1 MMNKALHHSIT
12 CMFLIIVFFAG
23 AYKLQSQNIVRFE
36 LPHYGQLPNRQI
48 KKIFQDSEGLIW
60 YCTEDGLCRDDGYN
74 IQIFRSDFKTPDV
87 IKHNHITCI
96 TEDLSGKIWFGT
108 LRGAYILDKNDYRIT
123 PIEGYGFDSWSIDEI
138 KATSDGLVYIA
149 TNNKVYRFDA
159 RSTRLTHSYD
169 IEWQGV
175 PNKVSFFFEDPQTHK
190 LWITLQKGGLCWFDK
205 QQERFVPFYWP
216 FETPPTA
223 LVRDKSNHFIWLATY
238 GNGLFRFCPDARNS
252 SSIYVPIREEALGS
266 PSAKIIYNLLQDP
279 ASGDLWTG
287 SGNGLCRYKTYP
299 DGSLERL
306 STPPSLQLENKVFAS
321 AMFDHEN
328 NLWVAGDIHNSFIL
342 SSLDSAIQRYSTQSL
357 QRYGIPTNMDLLI
370 HEDSLIWCLN
380 KQKQLFAYFPSNG
393 KVFTSKLSHRRTTP
407 LLAKVRN
414 GKGIYC
420 ILKDNIV
427 IRLTFEHNDIHE
439 TEIVNMISVAEADE
453 HIRTLHEDAYG
464 QLWIGTS
471 RNLYRYS
478 LSSHRLEKIWASTHM
493 INDIVT
499 DGHTAFVS
507 TENNGLLVIE
517 GQGTKKRIKI
527 AENGLG
533 LALQPGEI
541 LWISTAKGN
550 ILRYDLHRKTL
561 HSMDRECGLNG
572 NSIYNITTDRKG
584 KLWILTRQNVTIFS
598 PEKQT
603 FSTLRASSPHID
615 MENFLCMYKDSDD
628 CFYIGGQNGY
638 LSVRTNAFSD
648 KKKEKDFLPRLTA
661 VTVNSQTRPIS
672 SATTT
677 LKLPPSAQDLTLHLS
692 TFTPLHSQNIR
703 FAFRHAGRH
712 EEWNVL
718 PQGQNSIRLSQ
729 LSKGDNSLEIK
740 STDANGHWNE
750 TQSQVLHIYR
760 APWWYETYAAYFL
773 YVLGAVAVLFIYI
786 RHVLKRQQA
795 KNQQAAQKQMEEM
808 KYRFFTNISHE
819 LRTPLTLII
828 APLEY
833 LLKKEENPDTRKQL
847 KTIDRNAHNLLSL
860 VNQLLDFR
868 RIEMKGETLALETFN
883 LKDML
888 SRIYESFLPMS
899 EEKNI
904 RFDFHCHPETFLVT
918 ADSPKIEKVV
928 NNLLSNAFKFT
939 PQGGHVT
946 LKAYPEPSDG
956 REMAVIQVEDDGIG
970 IPTEEQT
977 HIFERFHQASSHK
990 GNTGSGIG
998 LNVAKEYVQMHHGKI
1013 NVSSSP
1019 GKGSRFTVRIP
1030 GGNIGHVPSPLLPAT
1045 PQQEN
1050 PMDNP
1055 PLPVDYT
1062 VRSKI
1067 LLVEDNNDFRH
1078 YLQEELRR
1086 HFVVFEASDGEEGE
1100 AVALQQKPDIII
1112 TDLMM
1117 PKMDGIELCKRIKH
1131 NIDVS
1136 HIPIILLTASAS
1148 VENEERGYKE
1158 GADAYMT
1165 KPFKWEI
1172 LTARI
1177 HNLLAQRRQQQNE
1190 FKQNAE
1196 AEAKDVTISPADE
1209 DFLNK
1214 ALRFVEKNMDNS
1226 EYSVDELSDD
1236 MAMSRATLFR
1246 KMRSVIGMS
1255 PTDFIRNTR
1264 LKRAAQLITEGRLSV
1279 TEIAYSVGYSSPG
1292 HFTKSFKKEFGVLP
1306 TQYHKT

>member
-1 MMNKALHHSIT
+1 
-12 CMFLIIVFFAG
+12 
-23 AYKLQSQNIVRFE
+23 
-36 LPHYGQLPNRQI
+36 
-48 KKIFQDSEGLIW
+48 
-60 YCTEDGLCRDDGYN
+60 
-74 IQIFRSDFKTPDV
+74 
-87 IKHNHITCI
+87 
-96 TEDLSGKIWFGT
+96 
-108 LRGAYILDKNDYRIT
+108 
-123 PIEGYGFDSWSIDEI
+123 
-138 KATSDGLVYIA
+138 
-149 TNNKVYRFDA
+149 
-159 RSTRLTHSYD
+159 
-169 IEWQGV
+169 
-175 PNKVSFFFEDPQTHK
+175 
-190 LWITLQKGGLCWFDK
+190 
-205 QQERFVPFYWP
+205 
-216 FETPPTA
+216 
-223 LVRDKSNHFIWLATY
+223 
-238 GNGLFRFCPDARNS
+238 
-252 SSIYVPIREEALGS
+252 
-266 PSAKIIYNLLQDP
+266 
-279 ASGDLWTG
+279 
-287 SGNGLCRYKTYP
+287 
-299 DGSLERL
+299 
-306 STPPSLQLENKVFAS
+306 
-321 AMFDHEN
+321 
-328 NLWVAGDIHNSFIL
+328 
-342 SSLDSAIQRYSTQSL
+342 
-357 QRYGIPTNMDLLI
+357 
-370 HEDSLIWCLN
+370 
-380 KQKQLFAYFPSNG
+380 
-393 KVFTSKLSHRRTTP
+393 
-407 LLAKVRN
+407 
-414 GKGIYC
+414 
-420 ILKDNIV
+420 
-427 IRLTFEHNDIHE
+427 
-439 TEIVNMISVAEADE
+439 MISS
-453 HIRTLHEDAYG
+453 RT
-464 QLWIGTS
+464 
-471 RNLYRYS
+471 
-478 LSSHRLEKIWASTHM
+478 
-493 INDIVT
+493 DIPHVI
-499 DGHTAFVS
+499 S

-533 LALQPGEI
+533 LALQPGKI

-638 LSVRTNAFSD
+638 LSVRTNAFSN
-648 KKKEKDFLPRLTA
+648 KKKEKDFLPRFTA

-718 PQGQNSIRLSQ
+718 PQGQNSIHLSQ

-1013 NVSSSP
+1013 DVSSGS

-1030 GGNIGHVPSPLLPAT
+1030 IGNISHVASPLLPAA
-1045 PQQEN
+1045 PQQEH
-1050 PMDNP
+1050 PVDNP
-1055 PLPVDYT
+1055 TLPVDYT
-1062 VRSKI
+1062 VRPKI

>member
-1 MMNKALHHSIT
+1 
-12 CMFLIIVFFAG
+12 
-23 AYKLQSQNIVRFE
+23 
-36 LPHYGQLPNRQI
+36 
-48 KKIFQDSEGLIW
+48 
-60 YCTEDGLCRDDGYN
+60 
-74 IQIFRSDFKTPDV
+74 
-87 IKHNHITCI
+87 
-96 TEDLSGKIWFGT
+96 
-108 LRGAYILDKNDYRIT
+108 
-123 PIEGYGFDSWSIDEI
+123 
-138 KATSDGLVYIA
+138 
-149 TNNKVYRFDA
+149 
-159 RSTRLTHSYD
+159 
-169 IEWQGV
+169 
-175 PNKVSFFFEDPQTHK
+175 
-190 LWITLQKGGLCWFDK
+190 
-205 QQERFVPFYWP
+205 
-216 FETPPTA
+216 
-223 LVRDKSNHFIWLATY
+223 
-238 GNGLFRFCPDARNS
+238 
-252 SSIYVPIREEALGS
+252 
-266 PSAKIIYNLLQDP
+266 
-279 ASGDLWTG
+279 
-287 SGNGLCRYKTYP
+287 
-299 DGSLERL
+299 
-306 STPPSLQLENKVFAS
+306 
-321 AMFDHEN
+321 
-328 NLWVAGDIHNSFIL
+328 
-342 SSLDSAIQRYSTQSL
+342 
-357 QRYGIPTNMDLLI
+357 
-370 HEDSLIWCLN
+370 
-380 KQKQLFAYFPSNG
+380 
-393 KVFTSKLSHRRTTP
+393 
-407 LLAKVRN
+407 
-414 GKGIYC
+414 
-420 ILKDNIV
+420 
-427 IRLTFEHNDIHE
+427 
-439 TEIVNMISVAEADE
+439 
-453 HIRTLHEDAYG
+453 
-464 QLWIGTS
+464 
-471 RNLYRYS
+471 
-478 LSSHRLEKIWASTHM
+478 
-493 INDIVT
+493 
-499 DGHTAFVS
+499 
-507 TENNGLLVIE
+507 
-517 GQGTKKRIKI
+517 
-527 AENGLG
+527 
-533 LALQPGEI
+533 
-541 LWISTAKGN
+541 
-550 ILRYDLHRKTL
+550 
-561 HSMDRECGLNG
+561 
-572 NSIYNITTDRKG
+572 
-584 KLWILTRQNVTIFS
+584 
-598 PEKQT
+598 
-603 FSTLRASSPHID
+603 

-718 PQGQNSIRLSQ
+718 PQGQNSIHLSQ

-1279 TEIAYSVGYSSPG
+1279 TEIAYYVGYSSPG

>member
-1 MMNKALHHSIT
+1 
-12 CMFLIIVFFAG
+12 
-23 AYKLQSQNIVRFE
+23 
-36 LPHYGQLPNRQI
+36 
-48 KKIFQDSEGLIW
+48 
-60 YCTEDGLCRDDGYN
+60 
-74 IQIFRSDFKTPDV
+74 
-87 IKHNHITCI
+87 
-96 TEDLSGKIWFGT
+96 
-108 LRGAYILDKNDYRIT
+108 
-123 PIEGYGFDSWSIDEI
+123 
-138 KATSDGLVYIA
+138 
-149 TNNKVYRFDA
+149 
-159 RSTRLTHSYD
+159 
-169 IEWQGV
+169 
-175 PNKVSFFFEDPQTHK
+175 
-190 LWITLQKGGLCWFDK
+190 
-205 QQERFVPFYWP
+205 
-216 FETPPTA
+216 
-223 LVRDKSNHFIWLATY
+223 
-238 GNGLFRFCPDARNS
+238 
-252 SSIYVPIREEALGS
+252 
-266 PSAKIIYNLLQDP
+266 
-279 ASGDLWTG
+279 
-287 SGNGLCRYKTYP
+287 
-299 DGSLERL
+299 
-306 STPPSLQLENKVFAS
+306 
-321 AMFDHEN
+321 
-328 NLWVAGDIHNSFIL
+328 
-342 SSLDSAIQRYSTQSL
+342 
-357 QRYGIPTNMDLLI
+357 
-370 HEDSLIWCLN
+370 
-380 KQKQLFAYFPSNG
+380 
-393 KVFTSKLSHRRTTP
+393 
-407 LLAKVRN
+407 
-414 GKGIYC
+414 
-420 ILKDNIV
+420 
-427 IRLTFEHNDIHE
+427 
-439 TEIVNMISVAEADE
+439 
-453 HIRTLHEDAYG
+453 
-464 QLWIGTS
+464 
-471 RNLYRYS
+471 
-478 LSSHRLEKIWASTHM
+478 
-493 INDIVT
+493 
-499 DGHTAFVS
+499 
-507 TENNGLLVIE
+507 
-517 GQGTKKRIKI
+517 
-527 AENGLG
+527 
-533 LALQPGEI
+533 
-541 LWISTAKGN
+541 
-550 ILRYDLHRKTL
+550 
-561 HSMDRECGLNG
+561 MDRECGLNG

-712 EEWNVL
+712 EKWNVL
-718 PQGQNSIRLSQ
+718 PQGQNSIHLSQ

-970 IPTEEQT
+970 IPAEEQT

-1013 NVSSSP
+1013 VSSSP
-1019 GKGSRFTVRIP
+1019 GNGSRFTVRIP
-1030 GGNIGHVPSPLLPAT
+1030 GGNIGHVPSPLRPAA

-1292 HFTKSFKKEFGVLP
+1292 HFTISFKKEFGVLP

>member
-1 MMNKALHHSIT
+1 M
-12 CMFLIIVFFAG
+12 
-23 AYKLQSQNIVRFE
+23 
-36 LPHYGQLPNRQI
+36 
-48 KKIFQDSEGLIW
+48 
-60 YCTEDGLCRDDGYN
+60 
-74 IQIFRSDFKTPDV
+74 
-87 IKHNHITCI
+87 
-96 TEDLSGKIWFGT
+96 
-108 LRGAYILDKNDYRIT
+108 
-123 PIEGYGFDSWSIDEI
+123 
-138 KATSDGLVYIA
+138 
-149 TNNKVYRFDA
+149 
-159 RSTRLTHSYD
+159 
-169 IEWQGV
+169 
-175 PNKVSFFFEDPQTHK
+175 
-190 LWITLQKGGLCWFDK
+190 
-205 QQERFVPFYWP
+205 
-216 FETPPTA
+216 
-223 LVRDKSNHFIWLATY
+223 
-238 GNGLFRFCPDARNS
+238 
-252 SSIYVPIREEALGS
+252 
-266 PSAKIIYNLLQDP
+266 
-279 ASGDLWTG
+279 
-287 SGNGLCRYKTYP
+287 
-299 DGSLERL
+299 
-306 STPPSLQLENKVFAS
+306 
-321 AMFDHEN
+321 
-328 NLWVAGDIHNSFIL
+328 
-342 SSLDSAIQRYSTQSL
+342 
-357 QRYGIPTNMDLLI
+357 
-370 HEDSLIWCLN
+370 
-380 KQKQLFAYFPSNG
+380 
-393 KVFTSKLSHRRTTP
+393 
-407 LLAKVRN
+407 
-414 GKGIYC
+414 
-420 ILKDNIV
+420 
-427 IRLTFEHNDIHE
+427 
-439 TEIVNMISVAEADE
+439 
-453 HIRTLHEDAYG
+453 
-464 QLWIGTS
+464 
-471 RNLYRYS
+471 
-478 LSSHRLEKIWASTHM
+478 
-493 INDIVT
+493 
-499 DGHTAFVS
+499 
-507 TENNGLLVIE
+507 
-517 GQGTKKRIKI
+517 
-527 AENGLG
+527 
-533 LALQPGEI
+533 
-541 LWISTAKGN
+541 
-550 ILRYDLHRKTL
+550 
-561 HSMDRECGLNG
+561 
-572 NSIYNITTDRKG
+572 
-584 KLWILTRQNVTIFS
+584 
-598 PEKQT
+598 
-603 FSTLRASSPHID
+603 
-615 MENFLCMYKDSDD
+615 
-628 CFYIGGQNGY
+628 
-638 LSVRTNAFSD
+638 SVRTNAFSD

-718 PQGQNSIRLSQ
+718 PQGQNSIHLSQ

-1013 NVSSSP
+1013 NVSSGS

-1030 GGNIGHVPSPLLPAT
+1030 IGNISHVPSPLLPAA

>member
-1 MMNKALHHSIT
+1 
-12 CMFLIIVFFAG
+12 
-23 AYKLQSQNIVRFE
+23 
-36 LPHYGQLPNRQI
+36 
-48 KKIFQDSEGLIW
+48 
-60 YCTEDGLCRDDGYN
+60 
-74 IQIFRSDFKTPDV
+74 
-87 IKHNHITCI
+87 
-96 TEDLSGKIWFGT
+96 
-108 LRGAYILDKNDYRIT
+108 
-123 PIEGYGFDSWSIDEI
+123 
-138 KATSDGLVYIA
+138 
-149 TNNKVYRFDA
+149 
-159 RSTRLTHSYD
+159 
-169 IEWQGV
+169 
-175 PNKVSFFFEDPQTHK
+175 
-190 LWITLQKGGLCWFDK
+190 
-205 QQERFVPFYWP
+205 
-216 FETPPTA
+216 
-223 LVRDKSNHFIWLATY
+223 
-238 GNGLFRFCPDARNS
+238 
-252 SSIYVPIREEALGS
+252 
-266 PSAKIIYNLLQDP
+266 
-279 ASGDLWTG
+279 
-287 SGNGLCRYKTYP
+287 
-299 DGSLERL
+299 
-306 STPPSLQLENKVFAS
+306 
-321 AMFDHEN
+321 
-328 NLWVAGDIHNSFIL
+328 
-342 SSLDSAIQRYSTQSL
+342 
-357 QRYGIPTNMDLLI
+357 
-370 HEDSLIWCLN
+370 
-380 KQKQLFAYFPSNG
+380 
-393 KVFTSKLSHRRTTP
+393 
-407 LLAKVRN
+407 
-414 GKGIYC
+414 
-420 ILKDNIV
+420 
-427 IRLTFEHNDIHE
+427 
-439 TEIVNMISVAEADE
+439 
-453 HIRTLHEDAYG
+453 
-464 QLWIGTS
+464 
-471 RNLYRYS
+471 
-478 LSSHRLEKIWASTHM
+478 
-493 INDIVT
+493 
-499 DGHTAFVS
+499 
-507 TENNGLLVIE
+507 
-517 GQGTKKRIKI
+517 
-527 AENGLG
+527 
-533 LALQPGEI
+533 
-541 LWISTAKGN
+541 
-550 ILRYDLHRKTL
+550 
-561 HSMDRECGLNG
+561 MDRECGLNG

-712 EEWNVL
+712 EKWNVL
-718 PQGQNSIRLSQ
+718 PQGQNSIHLSQ

-970 IPTEEQT
+970 IPAEEQT

-1019 GKGSRFTVRIP
+1019 GNGSRFTVRIP
-1030 GGNIGHVPSPLLPAT
+1030 GGNIGHVPSPLLPAA

-1292 HFTKSFKKEFGVLP
+1292 HFTRSFKKEFGVLP

>member
-1 MMNKALHHSIT
+1 
-12 CMFLIIVFFAG
+12 
-23 AYKLQSQNIVRFE
+23 
-36 LPHYGQLPNRQI
+36 
-48 KKIFQDSEGLIW
+48 
-60 YCTEDGLCRDDGYN
+60 
-74 IQIFRSDFKTPDV
+74 
-87 IKHNHITCI
+87 
-96 TEDLSGKIWFGT
+96 
-108 LRGAYILDKNDYRIT
+108 
-123 PIEGYGFDSWSIDEI
+123 
-138 KATSDGLVYIA
+138 
-149 TNNKVYRFDA
+149 
-159 RSTRLTHSYD
+159 
-169 IEWQGV
+169 
-175 PNKVSFFFEDPQTHK
+175 
-190 LWITLQKGGLCWFDK
+190 
-205 QQERFVPFYWP
+205 
-216 FETPPTA
+216 
-223 LVRDKSNHFIWLATY
+223 
-238 GNGLFRFCPDARNS
+238 
-252 SSIYVPIREEALGS
+252 
-266 PSAKIIYNLLQDP
+266 
-279 ASGDLWTG
+279 
-287 SGNGLCRYKTYP
+287 
-299 DGSLERL
+299 
-306 STPPSLQLENKVFAS
+306 
-321 AMFDHEN
+321 
-328 NLWVAGDIHNSFIL
+328 
-342 SSLDSAIQRYSTQSL
+342 
-357 QRYGIPTNMDLLI
+357 
-370 HEDSLIWCLN
+370 
-380 KQKQLFAYFPSNG
+380 
-393 KVFTSKLSHRRTTP
+393 
-407 LLAKVRN
+407 
-414 GKGIYC
+414 
-420 ILKDNIV
+420 
-427 IRLTFEHNDIHE
+427 
-439 TEIVNMISVAEADE
+439 
-453 HIRTLHEDAYG
+453 
-464 QLWIGTS
+464 
-471 RNLYRYS
+471 
-478 LSSHRLEKIWASTHM
+478 
-493 INDIVT
+493 
-499 DGHTAFVS
+499 
-507 TENNGLLVIE
+507 
-517 GQGTKKRIKI
+517 
-527 AENGLG
+527 
-533 LALQPGEI
+533 
-541 LWISTAKGN
+541 
-550 ILRYDLHRKTL
+550 
-561 HSMDRECGLNG
+561 MDRECGLNG

-718 PQGQNSIRLSQ
+718 PQGQNSIHLSQ

>member
-1 MMNKALHHSIT
+1 M
-12 CMFLIIVFFAG
+12 
-23 AYKLQSQNIVRFE
+23 
-36 LPHYGQLPNRQI
+36 
-48 KKIFQDSEGLIW
+48 
-60 YCTEDGLCRDDGYN
+60 
-74 IQIFRSDFKTPDV
+74 
-87 IKHNHITCI
+87 
-96 TEDLSGKIWFGT
+96 
-108 LRGAYILDKNDYRIT
+108 
-123 PIEGYGFDSWSIDEI
+123 
-138 KATSDGLVYIA
+138 
-149 TNNKVYRFDA
+149 
-159 RSTRLTHSYD
+159 
-169 IEWQGV
+169 
-175 PNKVSFFFEDPQTHK
+175 
-190 LWITLQKGGLCWFDK
+190 
-205 QQERFVPFYWP
+205 
-216 FETPPTA
+216 
-223 LVRDKSNHFIWLATY
+223 
-238 GNGLFRFCPDARNS
+238 
-252 SSIYVPIREEALGS
+252 
-266 PSAKIIYNLLQDP
+266 
-279 ASGDLWTG
+279 
-287 SGNGLCRYKTYP
+287 
-299 DGSLERL
+299 
-306 STPPSLQLENKVFAS
+306 
-321 AMFDHEN
+321 
-328 NLWVAGDIHNSFIL
+328 
-342 SSLDSAIQRYSTQSL
+342 
-357 QRYGIPTNMDLLI
+357 
-370 HEDSLIWCLN
+370 
-380 KQKQLFAYFPSNG
+380 
-393 KVFTSKLSHRRTTP
+393 
-407 LLAKVRN
+407 
-414 GKGIYC
+414 
-420 ILKDNIV
+420 
-427 IRLTFEHNDIHE
+427 
-439 TEIVNMISVAEADE
+439 
-453 HIRTLHEDAYG
+453 
-464 QLWIGTS
+464 
-471 RNLYRYS
+471 
-478 LSSHRLEKIWASTHM
+478 
-493 INDIVT
+493 
-499 DGHTAFVS
+499 
-507 TENNGLLVIE
+507 
-517 GQGTKKRIKI
+517 
-527 AENGLG
+527 
-533 LALQPGEI
+533 
-541 LWISTAKGN
+541 
-550 ILRYDLHRKTL
+550 
-561 HSMDRECGLNG
+561 
-572 NSIYNITTDRKG
+572 
-584 KLWILTRQNVTIFS
+584 
-598 PEKQT
+598 
-603 FSTLRASSPHID
+603 RASSPHID

-718 PQGQNSIRLSQ
+718 PQGQNSIHLSQ

-904 RFDFHCHPETFLVT
+904 RFDFHCHSETFLVT

-1019 GKGSRFTVRIP
+1019 GKGSRFTVRIT
-1030 GGNIGHVPSPLLPAT
+1030 GGNIGHVPSPLLPAA

-1196 AEAKDVTISPADE
+1196 VEAKDVTISPADE

>member
-1 MMNKALHHSIT
+1 
-12 CMFLIIVFFAG
+12 
-23 AYKLQSQNIVRFE
+23 
-36 LPHYGQLPNRQI
+36 
-48 KKIFQDSEGLIW
+48 
-60 YCTEDGLCRDDGYN
+60 
-74 IQIFRSDFKTPDV
+74 
-87 IKHNHITCI
+87 
-96 TEDLSGKIWFGT
+96 
-108 LRGAYILDKNDYRIT
+108 
-123 PIEGYGFDSWSIDEI
+123 
-138 KATSDGLVYIA
+138 
-149 TNNKVYRFDA
+149 
-159 RSTRLTHSYD
+159 
-169 IEWQGV
+169 
-175 PNKVSFFFEDPQTHK
+175 
-190 LWITLQKGGLCWFDK
+190 
-205 QQERFVPFYWP
+205 
-216 FETPPTA
+216 
-223 LVRDKSNHFIWLATY
+223 
-238 GNGLFRFCPDARNS
+238 
-252 SSIYVPIREEALGS
+252 
-266 PSAKIIYNLLQDP
+266 
-279 ASGDLWTG
+279 
-287 SGNGLCRYKTYP
+287 
-299 DGSLERL
+299 
-306 STPPSLQLENKVFAS
+306 
-321 AMFDHEN
+321 
-328 NLWVAGDIHNSFIL
+328 
-342 SSLDSAIQRYSTQSL
+342 
-357 QRYGIPTNMDLLI
+357 
-370 HEDSLIWCLN
+370 
-380 KQKQLFAYFPSNG
+380 
-393 KVFTSKLSHRRTTP
+393 
-407 LLAKVRN
+407 
-414 GKGIYC
+414 
-420 ILKDNIV
+420 
-427 IRLTFEHNDIHE
+427 
-439 TEIVNMISVAEADE
+439 
-453 HIRTLHEDAYG
+453 
-464 QLWIGTS
+464 
-471 RNLYRYS
+471 
-478 LSSHRLEKIWASTHM
+478 
-493 INDIVT
+493 
-499 DGHTAFVS
+499 
-507 TENNGLLVIE
+507 
-517 GQGTKKRIKI
+517 
-527 AENGLG
+527 
-533 LALQPGEI
+533 
-541 LWISTAKGN
+541 
-550 ILRYDLHRKTL
+550 
-561 HSMDRECGLNG
+561 MDRECGLNG

-615 MENFLCMYKDSDD
+615 MENFLYMYKDSDD

-718 PQGQNSIRLSQ
+718 PQGQNSIHLSQ

-1013 NVSSSP
+1013 DVSSGS

-1030 GGNIGHVPSPLLPAT
+1030 IGNISHVASPLLPAA
-1045 PQQEN
+1045 PQQEH
-1050 PMDNP
+1050 PVDNP
-1055 PLPVDYT
+1055 TLPVDYT
-1062 VRSKI
+1062 VRPKI

>member
-1 MMNKALHHSIT
+1 
-12 CMFLIIVFFAG
+12 
-23 AYKLQSQNIVRFE
+23 
-36 LPHYGQLPNRQI
+36 
-48 KKIFQDSEGLIW
+48 
-60 YCTEDGLCRDDGYN
+60 
-74 IQIFRSDFKTPDV
+74 
-87 IKHNHITCI
+87 
-96 TEDLSGKIWFGT
+96 
-108 LRGAYILDKNDYRIT
+108 
-123 PIEGYGFDSWSIDEI
+123 
-138 KATSDGLVYIA
+138 
-149 TNNKVYRFDA
+149 
-159 RSTRLTHSYD
+159 
-169 IEWQGV
+169 
-175 PNKVSFFFEDPQTHK
+175 
-190 LWITLQKGGLCWFDK
+190 
-205 QQERFVPFYWP
+205 
-216 FETPPTA
+216 
-223 LVRDKSNHFIWLATY
+223 
-238 GNGLFRFCPDARNS
+238 
-252 SSIYVPIREEALGS
+252 
-266 PSAKIIYNLLQDP
+266 
-279 ASGDLWTG
+279 
-287 SGNGLCRYKTYP
+287 
-299 DGSLERL
+299 
-306 STPPSLQLENKVFAS
+306 
-321 AMFDHEN
+321 
-328 NLWVAGDIHNSFIL
+328 
-342 SSLDSAIQRYSTQSL
+342 
-357 QRYGIPTNMDLLI
+357 
-370 HEDSLIWCLN
+370 
-380 KQKQLFAYFPSNG
+380 
-393 KVFTSKLSHRRTTP
+393 
-407 LLAKVRN
+407 
-414 GKGIYC
+414 
-420 ILKDNIV
+420 
-427 IRLTFEHNDIHE
+427 
-439 TEIVNMISVAEADE
+439 
-453 HIRTLHEDAYG
+453 
-464 QLWIGTS
+464 
-471 RNLYRYS
+471 
-478 LSSHRLEKIWASTHM
+478 
-493 INDIVT
+493 
-499 DGHTAFVS
+499 
-507 TENNGLLVIE
+507 
-517 GQGTKKRIKI
+517 
-527 AENGLG
+527 
-533 LALQPGEI
+533 
-541 LWISTAKGN
+541 
-550 ILRYDLHRKTL
+550 
-561 HSMDRECGLNG
+561 MDRECGLNG
-572 NSIYNITTDRKG
+572 NSIYNITTARKG

-718 PQGQNSIRLSQ
+718 PQGQNSIHLSQ

-868 RIEMKGETLALETFN
+868 RIKMKGETLALETFN

-1019 GKGSRFTVRIP
+1019 GKGSCFTVRIP
-1030 GGNIGHVPSPLLPAT
+1030 VGNISHVPSPLLPTA
-1045 PQQEN
+1045 PQQGN

-1062 VRSKI
+1062 VLPKI

-1148 VENEERGYKE
+1148 MENEERGYKE

>member
-1 MMNKALHHSIT
+1 M
-12 CMFLIIVFFAG
+12 
-23 AYKLQSQNIVRFE
+23 
-36 LPHYGQLPNRQI
+36 
-48 KKIFQDSEGLIW
+48 
-60 YCTEDGLCRDDGYN
+60 
-74 IQIFRSDFKTPDV
+74 
-87 IKHNHITCI
+87 
-96 TEDLSGKIWFGT
+96 
-108 LRGAYILDKNDYRIT
+108 
-123 PIEGYGFDSWSIDEI
+123 
-138 KATSDGLVYIA
+138 
-149 TNNKVYRFDA
+149 
-159 RSTRLTHSYD
+159 
-169 IEWQGV
+169 
-175 PNKVSFFFEDPQTHK
+175 
-190 LWITLQKGGLCWFDK
+190 
-205 QQERFVPFYWP
+205 
-216 FETPPTA
+216 
-223 LVRDKSNHFIWLATY
+223 
-238 GNGLFRFCPDARNS
+238 
-252 SSIYVPIREEALGS
+252 
-266 PSAKIIYNLLQDP
+266 
-279 ASGDLWTG
+279 
-287 SGNGLCRYKTYP
+287 
-299 DGSLERL
+299 
-306 STPPSLQLENKVFAS
+306 
-321 AMFDHEN
+321 
-328 NLWVAGDIHNSFIL
+328 
-342 SSLDSAIQRYSTQSL
+342 
-357 QRYGIPTNMDLLI
+357 
-370 HEDSLIWCLN
+370 
-380 KQKQLFAYFPSNG
+380 
-393 KVFTSKLSHRRTTP
+393 
-407 LLAKVRN
+407 
-414 GKGIYC
+414 
-420 ILKDNIV
+420 
-427 IRLTFEHNDIHE
+427 
-439 TEIVNMISVAEADE
+439 SV
-453 HIRTLHEDAYG
+453 
-464 QLWIGTS
+464 
-471 RNLYRYS
+471 
-478 LSSHRLEKIWASTHM
+478 
-493 INDIVT
+493 
-499 DGHTAFVS
+499 
-507 TENNGLLVIE
+507 
-517 GQGTKKRIKI
+517 
-527 AENGLG
+527 
-533 LALQPGEI
+533 
-541 LWISTAKGN
+541 
-550 ILRYDLHRKTL
+550 RKT
-561 HSMDRECGLNG
+561 E
-572 NSIYNITTDRKG
+572 
-584 KLWILTRQNVTIFS
+584 
-598 PEKQT
+598 
-603 FSTLRASSPHID
+603 
-615 MENFLCMYKDSDD
+615 
-628 CFYIGGQNGY
+628 
-638 LSVRTNAFSD
+638 
-648 KKKEKDFLPRLTA
+648 TA
-661 VTVNSQTRPIS
+661 
-672 SATTT
+672 A
-677 LKLPPSAQDLTLHLS
+677 
-692 TFTPLHSQNIR
+692 
-703 FAFRHAGRH
+703 
-712 EEWNVL
+712 
-718 PQGQNSIRLSQ
+718 
-729 LSKGDNSLEIK
+729 
-740 STDANGHWNE
+740 
-750 TQSQVLHIYR
+750 
-760 APWWYETYAAYFL
+760 
-773 YVLGAVAVLFIYI
+773 
-786 RHVLKRQQA
+786 
-795 KNQQAAQKQMEEM
+795 
-808 KYRFFTNISHE
+808 
-819 LRTPLTLII
+819 LTLII

>member
-1 MMNKALHHSIT
+1 M
-12 CMFLIIVFFAG
+12 
-23 AYKLQSQNIVRFE
+23 
-36 LPHYGQLPNRQI
+36 
-48 KKIFQDSEGLIW
+48 
-60 YCTEDGLCRDDGYN
+60 
-74 IQIFRSDFKTPDV
+74 
-87 IKHNHITCI
+87 
-96 TEDLSGKIWFGT
+96 
-108 LRGAYILDKNDYRIT
+108 
-123 PIEGYGFDSWSIDEI
+123 
-138 KATSDGLVYIA
+138 
-149 TNNKVYRFDA
+149 
-159 RSTRLTHSYD
+159 
-169 IEWQGV
+169 
-175 PNKVSFFFEDPQTHK
+175 
-190 LWITLQKGGLCWFDK
+190 
-205 QQERFVPFYWP
+205 
-216 FETPPTA
+216 
-223 LVRDKSNHFIWLATY
+223 
-238 GNGLFRFCPDARNS
+238 
-252 SSIYVPIREEALGS
+252 
-266 PSAKIIYNLLQDP
+266 
-279 ASGDLWTG
+279 
-287 SGNGLCRYKTYP
+287 
-299 DGSLERL
+299 
-306 STPPSLQLENKVFAS
+306 
-321 AMFDHEN
+321 
-328 NLWVAGDIHNSFIL
+328 
-342 SSLDSAIQRYSTQSL
+342 
-357 QRYGIPTNMDLLI
+357 
-370 HEDSLIWCLN
+370 
-380 KQKQLFAYFPSNG
+380 
-393 KVFTSKLSHRRTTP
+393 
-407 LLAKVRN
+407 
-414 GKGIYC
+414 
-420 ILKDNIV
+420 
-427 IRLTFEHNDIHE
+427 
-439 TEIVNMISVAEADE
+439 
-453 HIRTLHEDAYG
+453 
-464 QLWIGTS
+464 
-471 RNLYRYS
+471 
-478 LSSHRLEKIWASTHM
+478 
-493 INDIVT
+493 
-499 DGHTAFVS
+499 
-507 TENNGLLVIE
+507 
-517 GQGTKKRIKI
+517 
-527 AENGLG
+527 
-533 LALQPGEI
+533 
-541 LWISTAKGN
+541 
-550 ILRYDLHRKTL
+550 
-561 HSMDRECGLNG
+561 
-572 NSIYNITTDRKG
+572 
-584 KLWILTRQNVTIFS
+584 
-598 PEKQT
+598 
-603 FSTLRASSPHID
+603 
-615 MENFLCMYKDSDD
+615 
-628 CFYIGGQNGY
+628 
-638 LSVRTNAFSD
+638 
-648 KKKEKDFLPRLTA
+648 PRLTA

-718 PQGQNSIRLSQ
+718 PQGQNSIHLSQ

-1013 NVSSSP
+1013 NVSSGS

-1030 GGNIGHVPSPLLPAT
+1030 IGNISHVPSPLLPAA

>member
-1 MMNKALHHSIT
+1 
-12 CMFLIIVFFAG
+12 
-23 AYKLQSQNIVRFE
+23 
-36 LPHYGQLPNRQI
+36 
-48 KKIFQDSEGLIW
+48 
-60 YCTEDGLCRDDGYN
+60 
-74 IQIFRSDFKTPDV
+74 
-87 IKHNHITCI
+87 
-96 TEDLSGKIWFGT
+96 
-108 LRGAYILDKNDYRIT
+108 
-123 PIEGYGFDSWSIDEI
+123 
-138 KATSDGLVYIA
+138 
-149 TNNKVYRFDA
+149 
-159 RSTRLTHSYD
+159 
-169 IEWQGV
+169 
-175 PNKVSFFFEDPQTHK
+175 
-190 LWITLQKGGLCWFDK
+190 
-205 QQERFVPFYWP
+205 
-216 FETPPTA
+216 
-223 LVRDKSNHFIWLATY
+223 
-238 GNGLFRFCPDARNS
+238 
-252 SSIYVPIREEALGS
+252 
-266 PSAKIIYNLLQDP
+266 
-279 ASGDLWTG
+279 
-287 SGNGLCRYKTYP
+287 
-299 DGSLERL
+299 
-306 STPPSLQLENKVFAS
+306 
-321 AMFDHEN
+321 
-328 NLWVAGDIHNSFIL
+328 
-342 SSLDSAIQRYSTQSL
+342 
-357 QRYGIPTNMDLLI
+357 
-370 HEDSLIWCLN
+370 
-380 KQKQLFAYFPSNG
+380 
-393 KVFTSKLSHRRTTP
+393 
-407 LLAKVRN
+407 
-414 GKGIYC
+414 
-420 ILKDNIV
+420 
-427 IRLTFEHNDIHE
+427 
-439 TEIVNMISVAEADE
+439 
-453 HIRTLHEDAYG
+453 
-464 QLWIGTS
+464 
-471 RNLYRYS
+471 
-478 LSSHRLEKIWASTHM
+478 
-493 INDIVT
+493 
-499 DGHTAFVS
+499 
-507 TENNGLLVIE
+507 
-517 GQGTKKRIKI
+517 
-527 AENGLG
+527 
-533 LALQPGEI
+533 
-541 LWISTAKGN
+541 
-550 ILRYDLHRKTL
+550 
-561 HSMDRECGLNG
+561 MDRECGLNG

-628 CFYIGGQNGY
+628 SFYIGGQNGY

-718 PQGQNSIRLSQ
+718 PQGQNSIHLSQ

-750 TQSQVLHIYR
+750 VQSQVLHIYR

-970 IPTEEQT
+970 IPAEEQT

-1019 GKGSRFTVRIP
+1019 GKGSCFTVRIP
-1030 GGNIGHVPSPLLPAT
+1030 VGNISHVPSPLLPTA
-1045 PQQEN
+1045 PQQGN

-1062 VRSKI
+1062 VLPKI

-1148 VENEERGYKE
+1148 MENEERGYKE

>member
-1 MMNKALHHSIT
+1 M
-12 CMFLIIVFFAG
+12 
-23 AYKLQSQNIVRFE
+23 
-36 LPHYGQLPNRQI
+36 
-48 KKIFQDSEGLIW
+48 
-60 YCTEDGLCRDDGYN
+60 
-74 IQIFRSDFKTPDV
+74 
-87 IKHNHITCI
+87 
-96 TEDLSGKIWFGT
+96 
-108 LRGAYILDKNDYRIT
+108 
-123 PIEGYGFDSWSIDEI
+123 
-138 KATSDGLVYIA
+138 
-149 TNNKVYRFDA
+149 
-159 RSTRLTHSYD
+159 
-169 IEWQGV
+169 
-175 PNKVSFFFEDPQTHK
+175 
-190 LWITLQKGGLCWFDK
+190 
-205 QQERFVPFYWP
+205 
-216 FETPPTA
+216 
-223 LVRDKSNHFIWLATY
+223 
-238 GNGLFRFCPDARNS
+238 
-252 SSIYVPIREEALGS
+252 
-266 PSAKIIYNLLQDP
+266 
-279 ASGDLWTG
+279 
-287 SGNGLCRYKTYP
+287 
-299 DGSLERL
+299 
-306 STPPSLQLENKVFAS
+306 
-321 AMFDHEN
+321 
-328 NLWVAGDIHNSFIL
+328 
-342 SSLDSAIQRYSTQSL
+342 
-357 QRYGIPTNMDLLI
+357 
-370 HEDSLIWCLN
+370 
-380 KQKQLFAYFPSNG
+380 
-393 KVFTSKLSHRRTTP
+393 
-407 LLAKVRN
+407 
-414 GKGIYC
+414 
-420 ILKDNIV
+420 
-427 IRLTFEHNDIHE
+427 
-439 TEIVNMISVAEADE
+439 
-453 HIRTLHEDAYG
+453 
-464 QLWIGTS
+464 
-471 RNLYRYS
+471 
-478 LSSHRLEKIWASTHM
+478 
-493 INDIVT
+493 
-499 DGHTAFVS
+499 
-507 TENNGLLVIE
+507 
-517 GQGTKKRIKI
+517 
-527 AENGLG
+527 
-533 LALQPGEI
+533 
-541 LWISTAKGN
+541 
-550 ILRYDLHRKTL
+550 
-561 HSMDRECGLNG
+561 
-572 NSIYNITTDRKG
+572 
-584 KLWILTRQNVTIFS
+584 
-598 PEKQT
+598 
-603 FSTLRASSPHID
+603 
-615 MENFLCMYKDSDD
+615 
-628 CFYIGGQNGY
+628 
-638 LSVRTNAFSD
+638 
-648 KKKEKDFLPRLTA
+648 
-661 VTVNSQTRPIS
+661 
-672 SATTT
+672 
-677 LKLPPSAQDLTLHLS
+677 
-692 TFTPLHSQNIR
+692 
-703 FAFRHAGRH
+703 
-712 EEWNVL
+712 
-718 PQGQNSIRLSQ
+718 
-729 LSKGDNSLEIK
+729 
-740 STDANGHWNE
+740 
-750 TQSQVLHIYR
+750 HIYR

-970 IPTEEQT
+970 IPAEEQT

-1030 GGNIGHVPSPLLPAT
+1030 GGNIGHVPSPLPPTA
-1045 PQQEN
+1045 PQQEH
-1050 PMDNP
+1050 PVDIP
-1055 PLPVDYT
+1055 PLPVDST
-1062 VRSKI
+1062 VLPKI

>member
-1 MMNKALHHSIT
+1 
-12 CMFLIIVFFAG
+12 
-23 AYKLQSQNIVRFE
+23 
-36 LPHYGQLPNRQI
+36 
-48 KKIFQDSEGLIW
+48 
-60 YCTEDGLCRDDGYN
+60 
-74 IQIFRSDFKTPDV
+74 
-87 IKHNHITCI
+87 
-96 TEDLSGKIWFGT
+96 
-108 LRGAYILDKNDYRIT
+108 
-123 PIEGYGFDSWSIDEI
+123 
-138 KATSDGLVYIA
+138 
-149 TNNKVYRFDA
+149 
-159 RSTRLTHSYD
+159 
-169 IEWQGV
+169 
-175 PNKVSFFFEDPQTHK
+175 
-190 LWITLQKGGLCWFDK
+190 
-205 QQERFVPFYWP
+205 
-216 FETPPTA
+216 
-223 LVRDKSNHFIWLATY
+223 
-238 GNGLFRFCPDARNS
+238 
-252 SSIYVPIREEALGS
+252 
-266 PSAKIIYNLLQDP
+266 
-279 ASGDLWTG
+279 
-287 SGNGLCRYKTYP
+287 
-299 DGSLERL
+299 
-306 STPPSLQLENKVFAS
+306 
-321 AMFDHEN
+321 
-328 NLWVAGDIHNSFIL
+328 
-342 SSLDSAIQRYSTQSL
+342 
-357 QRYGIPTNMDLLI
+357 
-370 HEDSLIWCLN
+370 
-380 KQKQLFAYFPSNG
+380 
-393 KVFTSKLSHRRTTP
+393 
-407 LLAKVRN
+407 
-414 GKGIYC
+414 
-420 ILKDNIV
+420 
-427 IRLTFEHNDIHE
+427 
-439 TEIVNMISVAEADE
+439 
-453 HIRTLHEDAYG
+453 
-464 QLWIGTS
+464 
-471 RNLYRYS
+471 
-478 LSSHRLEKIWASTHM
+478 
-493 INDIVT
+493 
-499 DGHTAFVS
+499 
-507 TENNGLLVIE
+507 
-517 GQGTKKRIKI
+517 
-527 AENGLG
+527 
-533 LALQPGEI
+533 
-541 LWISTAKGN
+541 
-550 ILRYDLHRKTL
+550 
-561 HSMDRECGLNG
+561 MDRECGLNG

-628 CFYIGGQNGY
+628 SFYIGGQNGY

-718 PQGQNSIRLSQ
+718 PQGQNSIHLSQ

-750 TQSQVLHIYR
+750 TQSQILHIYR

-1019 GKGSRFTVRIP
+1019 GKGSCFTVRIP
-1030 GGNIGHVPSPLLPAT
+1030 VGNISHVPSPLLPTA
-1045 PQQEN
+1045 PQQGN

-1062 VRSKI
+1062 VLPKI

-1148 VENEERGYKE
+1148 MENEERGYKE

-1196 AEAKDVTISPADE
+1196 AEAKDVTIPPADE

>member
-1 MMNKALHHSIT
+1 M
-12 CMFLIIVFFAG
+12 
-23 AYKLQSQNIVRFE
+23 
-36 LPHYGQLPNRQI
+36 
-48 KKIFQDSEGLIW
+48 
-60 YCTEDGLCRDDGYN
+60 
-74 IQIFRSDFKTPDV
+74 
-87 IKHNHITCI
+87 
-96 TEDLSGKIWFGT
+96 
-108 LRGAYILDKNDYRIT
+108 
-123 PIEGYGFDSWSIDEI
+123 
-138 KATSDGLVYIA
+138 
-149 TNNKVYRFDA
+149 
-159 RSTRLTHSYD
+159 
-169 IEWQGV
+169 
-175 PNKVSFFFEDPQTHK
+175 
-190 LWITLQKGGLCWFDK
+190 
-205 QQERFVPFYWP
+205 
-216 FETPPTA
+216 
-223 LVRDKSNHFIWLATY
+223 
-238 GNGLFRFCPDARNS
+238 
-252 SSIYVPIREEALGS
+252 
-266 PSAKIIYNLLQDP
+266 
-279 ASGDLWTG
+279 
-287 SGNGLCRYKTYP
+287 
-299 DGSLERL
+299 
-306 STPPSLQLENKVFAS
+306 
-321 AMFDHEN
+321 
-328 NLWVAGDIHNSFIL
+328 
-342 SSLDSAIQRYSTQSL
+342 
-357 QRYGIPTNMDLLI
+357 
-370 HEDSLIWCLN
+370 
-380 KQKQLFAYFPSNG
+380 
-393 KVFTSKLSHRRTTP
+393 
-407 LLAKVRN
+407 
-414 GKGIYC
+414 
-420 ILKDNIV
+420 
-427 IRLTFEHNDIHE
+427 
-439 TEIVNMISVAEADE
+439 
-453 HIRTLHEDAYG
+453 
-464 QLWIGTS
+464 
-471 RNLYRYS
+471 
-478 LSSHRLEKIWASTHM
+478 
-493 INDIVT
+493 
-499 DGHTAFVS
+499 
-507 TENNGLLVIE
+507 
-517 GQGTKKRIKI
+517 
-527 AENGLG
+527 
-533 LALQPGEI
+533 
-541 LWISTAKGN
+541 
-550 ILRYDLHRKTL
+550 
-561 HSMDRECGLNG
+561 
-572 NSIYNITTDRKG
+572 
-584 KLWILTRQNVTIFS
+584 
-598 PEKQT
+598 
-603 FSTLRASSPHID
+603 
-615 MENFLCMYKDSDD
+615 
-628 CFYIGGQNGY
+628 
-638 LSVRTNAFSD
+638 
-648 KKKEKDFLPRLTA
+648 PRLTA

-718 PQGQNSIRLSQ
+718 PQGQNSIHLSQ

-970 IPTEEQT
+970 IPAEEQT

-1030 GGNIGHVPSPLLPAT
+1030 GGNIGHVPSPLLPAA

-1209 DFLNK
+1209 EFLNK

>member
-1 MMNKALHHSIT
+1 M
-12 CMFLIIVFFAG
+12 
-23 AYKLQSQNIVRFE
+23 
-36 LPHYGQLPNRQI
+36 
-48 KKIFQDSEGLIW
+48 
-60 YCTEDGLCRDDGYN
+60 
-74 IQIFRSDFKTPDV
+74 
-87 IKHNHITCI
+87 
-96 TEDLSGKIWFGT
+96 
-108 LRGAYILDKNDYRIT
+108 
-123 PIEGYGFDSWSIDEI
+123 
-138 KATSDGLVYIA
+138 
-149 TNNKVYRFDA
+149 
-159 RSTRLTHSYD
+159 
-169 IEWQGV
+169 
-175 PNKVSFFFEDPQTHK
+175 
-190 LWITLQKGGLCWFDK
+190 
-205 QQERFVPFYWP
+205 ER
-216 FETPPTA
+216 
-223 LVRDKSNHFIWLATY
+223 
-238 GNGLFRFCPDARNS
+238 
-252 SSIYVPIREEALGS
+252 
-266 PSAKIIYNLLQDP
+266 PSA
-279 ASGDLWTG
+279 
-287 SGNGLCRYKTYP
+287 
-299 DGSLERL
+299 
-306 STPPSLQLENKVFAS
+306 
-321 AMFDHEN
+321 
-328 NLWVAGDIHNSFIL
+328 
-342 SSLDSAIQRYSTQSL
+342 
-357 QRYGIPTNMDLLI
+357 
-370 HEDSLIWCLN
+370 
-380 KQKQLFAYFPSNG
+380 
-393 KVFTSKLSHRRTTP
+393 RT
-407 LLAKVRN
+407 
-414 GKGIYC
+414 
-420 ILKDNIV
+420 
-427 IRLTFEHNDIHE
+427 EH
-439 TEIVNMISVAEADE
+439 
-453 HIRTLHEDAYG
+453 
-464 QLWIGTS
+464 
-471 RNLYRYS
+471 
-478 LSSHRLEKIWASTHM
+478 
-493 INDIVT
+493 
-499 DGHTAFVS
+499 
-507 TENNGLLVIE
+507 
-517 GQGTKKRIKI
+517 
-527 AENGLG
+527 
-533 LALQPGEI
+533 
-541 LWISTAKGN
+541 
-550 ILRYDLHRKTL
+550 
-561 HSMDRECGLNG
+561 
-572 NSIYNITTDRKG
+572 
-584 KLWILTRQNVTIFS
+584 
-598 PEKQT
+598 
-603 FSTLRASSPHID
+603 
-615 MENFLCMYKDSDD
+615 
-628 CFYIGGQNGY
+628 
-638 LSVRTNAFSD
+638 
-648 KKKEKDFLPRLTA
+648 
-661 VTVNSQTRPIS
+661 
-672 SATTT
+672 
-677 LKLPPSAQDLTLHLS
+677 
-692 TFTPLHSQNIR
+692 
-703 FAFRHAGRH
+703 
-712 EEWNVL
+712 
-718 PQGQNSIRLSQ
+718 
-729 LSKGDNSLEIK
+729 SKGDNSLEIK

-970 IPTEEQT
+970 IPAEEQT

-1030 GGNIGHVPSPLLPAT
+1030 GGNIGHVPSPLLPAA

>member
-1 MMNKALHHSIT
+1 
-12 CMFLIIVFFAG
+12 
-23 AYKLQSQNIVRFE
+23 
-36 LPHYGQLPNRQI
+36 
-48 KKIFQDSEGLIW
+48 
-60 YCTEDGLCRDDGYN
+60 
-74 IQIFRSDFKTPDV
+74 
-87 IKHNHITCI
+87 
-96 TEDLSGKIWFGT
+96 
-108 LRGAYILDKNDYRIT
+108 
-123 PIEGYGFDSWSIDEI
+123 
-138 KATSDGLVYIA
+138 
-149 TNNKVYRFDA
+149 
-159 RSTRLTHSYD
+159 
-169 IEWQGV
+169 
-175 PNKVSFFFEDPQTHK
+175 
-190 LWITLQKGGLCWFDK
+190 
-205 QQERFVPFYWP
+205 
-216 FETPPTA
+216 
-223 LVRDKSNHFIWLATY
+223 
-238 GNGLFRFCPDARNS
+238 
-252 SSIYVPIREEALGS
+252 
-266 PSAKIIYNLLQDP
+266 
-279 ASGDLWTG
+279 
-287 SGNGLCRYKTYP
+287 
-299 DGSLERL
+299 
-306 STPPSLQLENKVFAS
+306 
-321 AMFDHEN
+321 
-328 NLWVAGDIHNSFIL
+328 
-342 SSLDSAIQRYSTQSL
+342 
-357 QRYGIPTNMDLLI
+357 
-370 HEDSLIWCLN
+370 
-380 KQKQLFAYFPSNG
+380 
-393 KVFTSKLSHRRTTP
+393 
-407 LLAKVRN
+407 
-414 GKGIYC
+414 
-420 ILKDNIV
+420 
-427 IRLTFEHNDIHE
+427 
-439 TEIVNMISVAEADE
+439 
-453 HIRTLHEDAYG
+453 
-464 QLWIGTS
+464 
-471 RNLYRYS
+471 
-478 LSSHRLEKIWASTHM
+478 M

-499 DGHTAFVS
+499 DGHTAFIS

-533 LALQPGEI
+533 LALQPGKI

-638 LSVRTNAFSD
+638 LSVRTNAFSN
-648 KKKEKDFLPRLTA
+648 KKKEKDFLPRFTA

-718 PQGQNSIRLSQ
+718 PQGQNSIHLSQ

-1013 NVSSSP
+1013 DVSSGS

-1030 GGNIGHVPSPLLPAT
+1030 IGNISHVASPLLPAA
-1045 PQQEN
+1045 PQQEH
-1050 PMDNP
+1050 PVDNP
-1055 PLPVDYT
+1055 TLPVDYT
-1062 VRSKI
+1062 VRPKI

>member
-1 MMNKALHHSIT
+1 M
-12 CMFLIIVFFAG
+12 
-23 AYKLQSQNIVRFE
+23 
-36 LPHYGQLPNRQI
+36 
-48 KKIFQDSEGLIW
+48 
-60 YCTEDGLCRDDGYN
+60 
-74 IQIFRSDFKTPDV
+74 
-87 IKHNHITCI
+87 
-96 TEDLSGKIWFGT
+96 
-108 LRGAYILDKNDYRIT
+108 
-123 PIEGYGFDSWSIDEI
+123 
-138 KATSDGLVYIA
+138 
-149 TNNKVYRFDA
+149 
-159 RSTRLTHSYD
+159 
-169 IEWQGV
+169 
-175 PNKVSFFFEDPQTHK
+175 
-190 LWITLQKGGLCWFDK
+190 
-205 QQERFVPFYWP
+205 
-216 FETPPTA
+216 
-223 LVRDKSNHFIWLATY
+223 
-238 GNGLFRFCPDARNS
+238 
-252 SSIYVPIREEALGS
+252 
-266 PSAKIIYNLLQDP
+266 
-279 ASGDLWTG
+279 
-287 SGNGLCRYKTYP
+287 
-299 DGSLERL
+299 
-306 STPPSLQLENKVFAS
+306 
-321 AMFDHEN
+321 
-328 NLWVAGDIHNSFIL
+328 
-342 SSLDSAIQRYSTQSL
+342 
-357 QRYGIPTNMDLLI
+357 
-370 HEDSLIWCLN
+370 
-380 KQKQLFAYFPSNG
+380 
-393 KVFTSKLSHRRTTP
+393 
-407 LLAKVRN
+407 
-414 GKGIYC
+414 
-420 ILKDNIV
+420 
-427 IRLTFEHNDIHE
+427 
-439 TEIVNMISVAEADE
+439 
-453 HIRTLHEDAYG
+453 
-464 QLWIGTS
+464 
-471 RNLYRYS
+471 
-478 LSSHRLEKIWASTHM
+478 
-493 INDIVT
+493 
-499 DGHTAFVS
+499 
-507 TENNGLLVIE
+507 
-517 GQGTKKRIKI
+517 
-527 AENGLG
+527 
-533 LALQPGEI
+533 
-541 LWISTAKGN
+541 
-550 ILRYDLHRKTL
+550 
-561 HSMDRECGLNG
+561 
-572 NSIYNITTDRKG
+572 
-584 KLWILTRQNVTIFS
+584 
-598 PEKQT
+598 
-603 FSTLRASSPHID
+603 RASSPHID

-628 CFYIGGQNGY
+628 SFYIGGQNGY

-718 PQGQNSIRLSQ
+718 PQGQNSIHLSQ

-786 RHVLKRQQA
+786 HHVLKRQQA

-904 RFDFHCHPETFLVT
+904 RFNFHCHPETFLVT

-956 REMAVIQVEDDGIG
+956 REMAVIQVEDNGIG
-970 IPTEEQT
+970 IPAEEQT

-1013 NVSSSP
+1013 DVSSSP
-1019 GKGSRFTVRIP
+1019 GKGSCFTVRIP
-1030 GGNIGHVPSPLLPAT
+1030 VGNISHVPSPFLPAA
-1045 PQQEN
+1045 PQQEH
-1050 PMDNP
+1050 PVDNP
-1055 PLPVDYT
+1055 TLPVDYT
-1062 VRSKI
+1062 GRPKI

>member
-1 MMNKALHHSIT
+1 
-12 CMFLIIVFFAG
+12 
-23 AYKLQSQNIVRFE
+23 
-36 LPHYGQLPNRQI
+36 
-48 KKIFQDSEGLIW
+48 
-60 YCTEDGLCRDDGYN
+60 
-74 IQIFRSDFKTPDV
+74 
-87 IKHNHITCI
+87 
-96 TEDLSGKIWFGT
+96 
-108 LRGAYILDKNDYRIT
+108 
-123 PIEGYGFDSWSIDEI
+123 
-138 KATSDGLVYIA
+138 
-149 TNNKVYRFDA
+149 
-159 RSTRLTHSYD
+159 
-169 IEWQGV
+169 
-175 PNKVSFFFEDPQTHK
+175 
-190 LWITLQKGGLCWFDK
+190 
-205 QQERFVPFYWP
+205 
-216 FETPPTA
+216 
-223 LVRDKSNHFIWLATY
+223 
-238 GNGLFRFCPDARNS
+238 
-252 SSIYVPIREEALGS
+252 
-266 PSAKIIYNLLQDP
+266 
-279 ASGDLWTG
+279 
-287 SGNGLCRYKTYP
+287 
-299 DGSLERL
+299 
-306 STPPSLQLENKVFAS
+306 
-321 AMFDHEN
+321 
-328 NLWVAGDIHNSFIL
+328 
-342 SSLDSAIQRYSTQSL
+342 
-357 QRYGIPTNMDLLI
+357 
-370 HEDSLIWCLN
+370 
-380 KQKQLFAYFPSNG
+380 
-393 KVFTSKLSHRRTTP
+393 
-407 LLAKVRN
+407 
-414 GKGIYC
+414 
-420 ILKDNIV
+420 
-427 IRLTFEHNDIHE
+427 
-439 TEIVNMISVAEADE
+439 
-453 HIRTLHEDAYG
+453 
-464 QLWIGTS
+464 
-471 RNLYRYS
+471 
-478 LSSHRLEKIWASTHM
+478 M

-499 DGHTAFVS
+499 DGHTAFIS

-533 LALQPGEI
+533 LALQPGKI

-638 LSVRTNAFSD
+638 LSVRTNAFSN
-648 KKKEKDFLPRLTA
+648 KKKEKDFLPRFTA

-718 PQGQNSIRLSQ
+718 PQGQNSIHLSQ

-1013 NVSSSP
+1013 DVSSGS

-1030 GGNIGHVPSPLLPAT
+1030 IGNISHVASPLLPAA
-1045 PQQEN
+1045 PQQEH
-1050 PMDNP
+1050 PVDNP
-1055 PLPVDYT
+1055 TLPVDYT
-1062 VRSKI
+1062 VRPKI

-1279 TEIAYSVGYSSPG
+1279 TEIASSVGYSSPG

>member
-1 MMNKALHHSIT
+1 
-12 CMFLIIVFFAG
+12 
-23 AYKLQSQNIVRFE
+23 
-36 LPHYGQLPNRQI
+36 
-48 KKIFQDSEGLIW
+48 
-60 YCTEDGLCRDDGYN
+60 
-74 IQIFRSDFKTPDV
+74 
-87 IKHNHITCI
+87 
-96 TEDLSGKIWFGT
+96 
-108 LRGAYILDKNDYRIT
+108 
-123 PIEGYGFDSWSIDEI
+123 
-138 KATSDGLVYIA
+138 
-149 TNNKVYRFDA
+149 
-159 RSTRLTHSYD
+159 
-169 IEWQGV
+169 
-175 PNKVSFFFEDPQTHK
+175 
-190 LWITLQKGGLCWFDK
+190 
-205 QQERFVPFYWP
+205 
-216 FETPPTA
+216 
-223 LVRDKSNHFIWLATY
+223 
-238 GNGLFRFCPDARNS
+238 
-252 SSIYVPIREEALGS
+252 
-266 PSAKIIYNLLQDP
+266 
-279 ASGDLWTG
+279 
-287 SGNGLCRYKTYP
+287 
-299 DGSLERL
+299 
-306 STPPSLQLENKVFAS
+306 
-321 AMFDHEN
+321 
-328 NLWVAGDIHNSFIL
+328 
-342 SSLDSAIQRYSTQSL
+342 
-357 QRYGIPTNMDLLI
+357 
-370 HEDSLIWCLN
+370 
-380 KQKQLFAYFPSNG
+380 
-393 KVFTSKLSHRRTTP
+393 
-407 LLAKVRN
+407 
-414 GKGIYC
+414 
-420 ILKDNIV
+420 
-427 IRLTFEHNDIHE
+427 
-439 TEIVNMISVAEADE
+439 
-453 HIRTLHEDAYG
+453 
-464 QLWIGTS
+464 
-471 RNLYRYS
+471 
-478 LSSHRLEKIWASTHM
+478 
-493 INDIVT
+493 
-499 DGHTAFVS
+499 
-507 TENNGLLVIE
+507 
-517 GQGTKKRIKI
+517 
-527 AENGLG
+527 
-533 LALQPGEI
+533 
-541 LWISTAKGN
+541 
-550 ILRYDLHRKTL
+550 
-561 HSMDRECGLNG
+561 
-572 NSIYNITTDRKG
+572 
-584 KLWILTRQNVTIFS
+584 
-598 PEKQT
+598 
-603 FSTLRASSPHID
+603 
-615 MENFLCMYKDSDD
+615 
-628 CFYIGGQNGY
+628 
-638 LSVRTNAFSD
+638 
-648 KKKEKDFLPRLTA
+648 
-661 VTVNSQTRPIS
+661 
-672 SATTT
+672 
-677 LKLPPSAQDLTLHLS
+677 
-692 TFTPLHSQNIR
+692 
-703 FAFRHAGRH
+703 
-712 EEWNVL
+712 
-718 PQGQNSIRLSQ
+718 
-729 LSKGDNSLEIK
+729 
-740 STDANGHWNE
+740 
-750 TQSQVLHIYR
+750 
-760 APWWYETYAAYFL
+760 
-773 YVLGAVAVLFIYI
+773 
-786 RHVLKRQQA
+786 
-795 KNQQAAQKQMEEM
+795 M

-970 IPTEEQT
+970 IPAEEQT

-1019 GKGSRFTVRIP
+1019 GKGSCFTVRIP
-1030 GGNIGHVPSPLLPAT
+1030 VGNISHVPSPLLPTA
-1045 PQQEN
+1045 PQQGN

-1062 VRSKI
+1062 VLPKI

-1148 VENEERGYKE
+1148 MENEERGYKE

>member
-1 MMNKALHHSIT
+1 M
-12 CMFLIIVFFAG
+12 
-23 AYKLQSQNIVRFE
+23 
-36 LPHYGQLPNRQI
+36 
-48 KKIFQDSEGLIW
+48 
-60 YCTEDGLCRDDGYN
+60 
-74 IQIFRSDFKTPDV
+74 
-87 IKHNHITCI
+87 
-96 TEDLSGKIWFGT
+96 
-108 LRGAYILDKNDYRIT
+108 
-123 PIEGYGFDSWSIDEI
+123 
-138 KATSDGLVYIA
+138 
-149 TNNKVYRFDA
+149 
-159 RSTRLTHSYD
+159 
-169 IEWQGV
+169 
-175 PNKVSFFFEDPQTHK
+175 
-190 LWITLQKGGLCWFDK
+190 
-205 QQERFVPFYWP
+205 
-216 FETPPTA
+216 
-223 LVRDKSNHFIWLATY
+223 
-238 GNGLFRFCPDARNS
+238 
-252 SSIYVPIREEALGS
+252 
-266 PSAKIIYNLLQDP
+266 
-279 ASGDLWTG
+279 
-287 SGNGLCRYKTYP
+287 
-299 DGSLERL
+299 
-306 STPPSLQLENKVFAS
+306 
-321 AMFDHEN
+321 
-328 NLWVAGDIHNSFIL
+328 
-342 SSLDSAIQRYSTQSL
+342 
-357 QRYGIPTNMDLLI
+357 
-370 HEDSLIWCLN
+370 
-380 KQKQLFAYFPSNG
+380 
-393 KVFTSKLSHRRTTP
+393 
-407 LLAKVRN
+407 
-414 GKGIYC
+414 
-420 ILKDNIV
+420 
-427 IRLTFEHNDIHE
+427 
-439 TEIVNMISVAEADE
+439 
-453 HIRTLHEDAYG
+453 
-464 QLWIGTS
+464 
-471 RNLYRYS
+471 
-478 LSSHRLEKIWASTHM
+478 
-493 INDIVT
+493 
-499 DGHTAFVS
+499 
-507 TENNGLLVIE
+507 
-517 GQGTKKRIKI
+517 
-527 AENGLG
+527 
-533 LALQPGEI
+533 
-541 LWISTAKGN
+541 
-550 ILRYDLHRKTL
+550 
-561 HSMDRECGLNG
+561 
-572 NSIYNITTDRKG
+572 
-584 KLWILTRQNVTIFS
+584 
-598 PEKQT
+598 
-603 FSTLRASSPHID
+603 RASSPHID

-638 LSVRTNAFSD
+638 LSVRTNAFSN
-648 KKKEKDFLPRLTA
+648 KKKEKDFLPRFTA

-718 PQGQNSIRLSQ
+718 PQGQNSIHLSQ

-1013 NVSSSP
+1013 DVSSGS

-1030 GGNIGHVPSPLLPAT
+1030 IGNISHVASPLLPAA
-1045 PQQEN
+1045 PQQEH
-1050 PMDNP
+1050 PVDNP
-1055 PLPVDYT
+1055 TLPVDYT
-1062 VRSKI
+1062 VRPKI

>member
-1 MMNKALHHSIT
+1 M
-12 CMFLIIVFFAG
+12 
-23 AYKLQSQNIVRFE
+23 
-36 LPHYGQLPNRQI
+36 
-48 KKIFQDSEGLIW
+48 
-60 YCTEDGLCRDDGYN
+60 
-74 IQIFRSDFKTPDV
+74 
-87 IKHNHITCI
+87 
-96 TEDLSGKIWFGT
+96 
-108 LRGAYILDKNDYRIT
+108 
-123 PIEGYGFDSWSIDEI
+123 
-138 KATSDGLVYIA
+138 
-149 TNNKVYRFDA
+149 
-159 RSTRLTHSYD
+159 
-169 IEWQGV
+169 
-175 PNKVSFFFEDPQTHK
+175 
-190 LWITLQKGGLCWFDK
+190 
-205 QQERFVPFYWP
+205 
-216 FETPPTA
+216 
-223 LVRDKSNHFIWLATY
+223 
-238 GNGLFRFCPDARNS
+238 
-252 SSIYVPIREEALGS
+252 
-266 PSAKIIYNLLQDP
+266 
-279 ASGDLWTG
+279 
-287 SGNGLCRYKTYP
+287 
-299 DGSLERL
+299 
-306 STPPSLQLENKVFAS
+306 
-321 AMFDHEN
+321 
-328 NLWVAGDIHNSFIL
+328 
-342 SSLDSAIQRYSTQSL
+342 
-357 QRYGIPTNMDLLI
+357 
-370 HEDSLIWCLN
+370 
-380 KQKQLFAYFPSNG
+380 
-393 KVFTSKLSHRRTTP
+393 
-407 LLAKVRN
+407 
-414 GKGIYC
+414 
-420 ILKDNIV
+420 
-427 IRLTFEHNDIHE
+427 
-439 TEIVNMISVAEADE
+439 
-453 HIRTLHEDAYG
+453 
-464 QLWIGTS
+464 
-471 RNLYRYS
+471 
-478 LSSHRLEKIWASTHM
+478 
-493 INDIVT
+493 
-499 DGHTAFVS
+499 
-507 TENNGLLVIE
+507 
-517 GQGTKKRIKI
+517 
-527 AENGLG
+527 
-533 LALQPGEI
+533 
-541 LWISTAKGN
+541 
-550 ILRYDLHRKTL
+550 
-561 HSMDRECGLNG
+561 
-572 NSIYNITTDRKG
+572 
-584 KLWILTRQNVTIFS
+584 
-598 PEKQT
+598 
-603 FSTLRASSPHID
+603 RASSPHID

-718 PQGQNSIRLSQ
+718 PQGQNSIHLSQ

-1177 HNLLAQRRQQQNE
+1177 HNLLAQRRQQNE

-1264 LKRAAQLITEGRLSV
+1264 LKRATQLITEGRLSV

>member
-1 MMNKALHHSIT
+1 
-12 CMFLIIVFFAG
+12 
-23 AYKLQSQNIVRFE
+23 
-36 LPHYGQLPNRQI
+36 
-48 KKIFQDSEGLIW
+48 
-60 YCTEDGLCRDDGYN
+60 
-74 IQIFRSDFKTPDV
+74 
-87 IKHNHITCI
+87 
-96 TEDLSGKIWFGT
+96 
-108 LRGAYILDKNDYRIT
+108 
-123 PIEGYGFDSWSIDEI
+123 
-138 KATSDGLVYIA
+138 
-149 TNNKVYRFDA
+149 
-159 RSTRLTHSYD
+159 
-169 IEWQGV
+169 
-175 PNKVSFFFEDPQTHK
+175 
-190 LWITLQKGGLCWFDK
+190 
-205 QQERFVPFYWP
+205 
-216 FETPPTA
+216 
-223 LVRDKSNHFIWLATY
+223 
-238 GNGLFRFCPDARNS
+238 
-252 SSIYVPIREEALGS
+252 
-266 PSAKIIYNLLQDP
+266 
-279 ASGDLWTG
+279 
-287 SGNGLCRYKTYP
+287 
-299 DGSLERL
+299 
-306 STPPSLQLENKVFAS
+306 
-321 AMFDHEN
+321 
-328 NLWVAGDIHNSFIL
+328 
-342 SSLDSAIQRYSTQSL
+342 
-357 QRYGIPTNMDLLI
+357 
-370 HEDSLIWCLN
+370 
-380 KQKQLFAYFPSNG
+380 
-393 KVFTSKLSHRRTTP
+393 
-407 LLAKVRN
+407 
-414 GKGIYC
+414 
-420 ILKDNIV
+420 
-427 IRLTFEHNDIHE
+427 
-439 TEIVNMISVAEADE
+439 
-453 HIRTLHEDAYG
+453 
-464 QLWIGTS
+464 
-471 RNLYRYS
+471 
-478 LSSHRLEKIWASTHM
+478 
-493 INDIVT
+493 
-499 DGHTAFVS
+499 
-507 TENNGLLVIE
+507 
-517 GQGTKKRIKI
+517 
-527 AENGLG
+527 
-533 LALQPGEI
+533 
-541 LWISTAKGN
+541 
-550 ILRYDLHRKTL
+550 
-561 HSMDRECGLNG
+561 
-572 NSIYNITTDRKG
+572 
-584 KLWILTRQNVTIFS
+584 
-598 PEKQT
+598 
-603 FSTLRASSPHID
+603 
-615 MENFLCMYKDSDD
+615 MYKDSDD

-718 PQGQNSIRLSQ
+718 PQGQNSIHLSQ

>member
-1 MMNKALHHSIT
+1 
-12 CMFLIIVFFAG
+12 
-23 AYKLQSQNIVRFE
+23 
-36 LPHYGQLPNRQI
+36 
-48 KKIFQDSEGLIW
+48 
-60 YCTEDGLCRDDGYN
+60 
-74 IQIFRSDFKTPDV
+74 
-87 IKHNHITCI
+87 
-96 TEDLSGKIWFGT
+96 
-108 LRGAYILDKNDYRIT
+108 
-123 PIEGYGFDSWSIDEI
+123 
-138 KATSDGLVYIA
+138 
-149 TNNKVYRFDA
+149 
-159 RSTRLTHSYD
+159 
-169 IEWQGV
+169 
-175 PNKVSFFFEDPQTHK
+175 
-190 LWITLQKGGLCWFDK
+190 
-205 QQERFVPFYWP
+205 
-216 FETPPTA
+216 
-223 LVRDKSNHFIWLATY
+223 
-238 GNGLFRFCPDARNS
+238 
-252 SSIYVPIREEALGS
+252 
-266 PSAKIIYNLLQDP
+266 
-279 ASGDLWTG
+279 
-287 SGNGLCRYKTYP
+287 
-299 DGSLERL
+299 
-306 STPPSLQLENKVFAS
+306 
-321 AMFDHEN
+321 
-328 NLWVAGDIHNSFIL
+328 
-342 SSLDSAIQRYSTQSL
+342 
-357 QRYGIPTNMDLLI
+357 
-370 HEDSLIWCLN
+370 
-380 KQKQLFAYFPSNG
+380 
-393 KVFTSKLSHRRTTP
+393 
-407 LLAKVRN
+407 
-414 GKGIYC
+414 
-420 ILKDNIV
+420 
-427 IRLTFEHNDIHE
+427 
-439 TEIVNMISVAEADE
+439 
-453 HIRTLHEDAYG
+453 
-464 QLWIGTS
+464 
-471 RNLYRYS
+471 
-478 LSSHRLEKIWASTHM
+478 
-493 INDIVT
+493 
-499 DGHTAFVS
+499 
-507 TENNGLLVIE
+507 
-517 GQGTKKRIKI
+517 
-527 AENGLG
+527 
-533 LALQPGEI
+533 
-541 LWISTAKGN
+541 
-550 ILRYDLHRKTL
+550 
-561 HSMDRECGLNG
+561 
-572 NSIYNITTDRKG
+572 
-584 KLWILTRQNVTIFS
+584 
-598 PEKQT
+598 
-603 FSTLRASSPHID
+603 
-615 MENFLCMYKDSDD
+615 
-628 CFYIGGQNGY
+628 
-638 LSVRTNAFSD
+638 
-648 KKKEKDFLPRLTA
+648 
-661 VTVNSQTRPIS
+661 
-672 SATTT
+672 
-677 LKLPPSAQDLTLHLS
+677 
-692 TFTPLHSQNIR
+692 
-703 FAFRHAGRH
+703 
-712 EEWNVL
+712 
-718 PQGQNSIRLSQ
+718 
-729 LSKGDNSLEIK
+729 
-740 STDANGHWNE
+740 
-750 TQSQVLHIYR
+750 
-760 APWWYETYAAYFL
+760 
-773 YVLGAVAVLFIYI
+773 
-786 RHVLKRQQA
+786 
-795 KNQQAAQKQMEEM
+795 
-808 KYRFFTNISHE
+808 
-819 LRTPLTLII
+819 
-828 APLEY
+828 
-833 LLKKEENPDTRKQL
+833 
-847 KTIDRNAHNLLSL
+847 
-860 VNQLLDFR
+860 
-868 RIEMKGETLALETFN
+868 MKGETLALETFN

-1030 GGNIGHVPSPLLPAT
+1030 GGNIGHVPSPLLPAA

-1209 DFLNK
+1209 EFLNK